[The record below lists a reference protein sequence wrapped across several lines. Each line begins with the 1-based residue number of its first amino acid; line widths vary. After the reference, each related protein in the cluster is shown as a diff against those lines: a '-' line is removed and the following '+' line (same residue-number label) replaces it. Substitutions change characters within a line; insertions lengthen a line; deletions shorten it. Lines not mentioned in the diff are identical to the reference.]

1 MHVLQIP
8 FNQNANDAE
17 LTSIS
22 NWARDILMMSAVV
35 VVCSIFTDTVLWE
48 ELNLLLWIRRVSFEL
63 ASTCVKKKKE
73 LEWIRKK
80 RGHPDLN
87 QGPLDL
93 QSNALPLSYTP
104 NYDSDAA
111 NKCIVENDPFNCSLW
126 SCKITLPV
134 SLAQLMKPQH
144 AWAKFWKY
152 SCSRSTEAKLYTFRG
167 STLKNR
173 HIFSLSSA
181 HEIIKL
187 CFKHAWASNSENTVS
202 CNYYEF

>member
-63 ASTCVKKKKE
+63 ASTCVKKRKE

-80 RGHPDLN
+80 EGAP
-87 QGPLDL
+87 GFEPG
-93 QSNALPLSYTP
+93 T
-104 NYDSDAA
+104 
-111 NKCIVENDPFNCSLW
+111 
-126 SCKITLPV
+126 
-134 SLAQLMKPQH
+134 
-144 AWAKFWKY
+144 
-152 SCSRSTEAKLYTFRG
+152 SRSAVECSTTELYPQLRFRCCKLVYSWKFH
-167 STLKNR
+167 STVVRLQDYINCPSV
-173 HIFSLSSA
+173 HSSL
-181 HEIIKL
+181 HHNIEQ
-187 CFKHAWASNSENTVS
+187 ENV
-202 CNYYEF
+202 Y